1 MTQQFDEI
9 TALKRFLVKLY
20 FKNYTEMF
28 EQCELKLTFK
38 DKKTLKRIF
47 FPKRFYR
54 TYYLLLLTDKKTEK
68 IEISITEKDSVKYLL
83 QIINKSHD

>member
-1 MTQQFDEI
+1 MTKHLDEI

-20 FKNYTEMF
+20 FKNYTEIAG
-28 EQCELKLTFK
+28 QCELKLTYK
-38 DKKTLKRIF
+38 DKNALKRIF

-54 TYYLLLLTDKKTEK
+54 TYYLLLLTENRTMK

>member
-1 MTQQFDEI
+1 MTEHLDEI

-20 FKNYTEMF
+20 FKKYTEMY
-28 EQCELKLTFK
+28 EQCELKLTYS

-47 FPKRFYR
+47 IPKRFYR
-54 TYYLLLLTDKKTEK
+54 TYYLLLLSDKKTEK
-68 IEISITEKDSVKYLL
+68 IEISTTEKDSVKYLL